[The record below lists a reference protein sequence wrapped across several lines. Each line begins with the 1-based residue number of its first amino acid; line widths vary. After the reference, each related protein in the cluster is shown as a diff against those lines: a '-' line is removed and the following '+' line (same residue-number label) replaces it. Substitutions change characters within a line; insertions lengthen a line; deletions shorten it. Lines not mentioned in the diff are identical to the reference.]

1 MDNGNP
7 NSSTTGGGG
16 GGGVDGD
23 NMSQASSQS
32 RSSNLNGSLLDR
44 IKAKQAGGSGTGV
57 EQQTQGQMIVEPAA
71 PTQISIPNYN
81 PTMTNNGG
89 GGAGA
94 GTGAGTE
101 AGHNIAASNDF
112 SELGASSMMSGL
124 GFGAAQGGGVEGG
137 ISESLLGG
145 EHREGDPNYSMG
157 NYFQT
162 FVMDVYNLF
171 QSIPVWAQVIVLALM
186 IFLVVKL
193 I

>member
-89 GGAGA
+89 GGA